1 MQVVTIFT
9 LYPQRRKHAPPL
21 ELSKNNL
28 LPKVIMKK
36 SIFNE
41 DFIEEMGVVEEW

>member
-9 LYPQRRKHAPPL
+9 LHPQRRKHAPSL

-28 LPKVIMKK
+28 LPKIIMEKF
-36 SIFNE
+36 IFNG
-41 DFIEEMGVVEEW
+41 DFMEEE